1 VENDTVDLV
10 GGVYAYTAMDIFS
23 KEPRASLLKLNLEMA
38 AGAVAFAYYNEFYGS
53 IELQPVR

>member
-38 AGAVAFAYYNEFYGS
+38 AGAVAFAYYNEF
-53 IELQPVR
+53 